1 MTKSLLRIFISHP
14 WSITVV
20 LLETGADSK
29 KSKNMSIFKFKSRW
43 PQDKVGK
50 TIERF
55 WNWCQPRI
63 RRSVIPNYI
72 TSCVIVYVRCY
83 IASKKACIPVVFH
96 MRWYACLIIGDW
108 LCYLFF
114 SYQIVE
120 EMFCNQNCC
129 LYWRF
134 KSIRFTQWS
143 RFGSQTIIANVQY
156 GHNHTVWF
164 RSLCRFLVLNG
175 NLN

>member
-72 TSCVIVYVRCY
+72 TSCVIVYVQCY
-83 IASKKACIPVVFH
+83 NASKKARLPVVLH
-96 MRWYACLIIGDW
+96 MRWLASLIIGD
-108 LCYLFF
+108 CYLFSHIKF
-114 SYQIVE
+114 LKKCYATKMAVFTEGSSRCVLRNGQD
-120 EMFCNQNCC
+120 
-129 LYWRF
+129 LA
-134 KSIRFTQWS
+134 IR
-143 RFGSQTIIANVQY
+143 R
-156 GHNHTVWF
+156 
-164 RSLCRFLVLNG
+164 
-175 NLN
+175 

>member
-43 PQDKVGK
+43 PQDKIGK

-55 WNWCQPRI
+55 WIWCQPRI

-72 TSCVIVYVRCY
+72 TSCVIVYVQCY
-83 IASKKACIPVVFH
+83 NASKKVPVVLH
-96 MRWYACLIIGDW
+96 MRWKPYFQW
-108 LCYLFF
+108 LLPVFP
-114 SYQIVE
+114 YQIFK
-120 EMFCNQNCC
+120 EMSYNQNGC

-134 KSIRFTQWS
+134 KSMRFTQWS
-143 RFGSQTIIANVQY
+143 RFGSQTKITIIQY

-164 RSLCRFLVLNG
+164 RSLCRFVV
-175 NLN
+175 